1 MITLAIVRHATAHW
15 ADARMSD
22 HERPLNARGRRE
34 APRMAQL
41 LADRG
46 FRPDALLASDALRAR
61 TTAEVFGETFGVTPR
76 LLPSL
81 YGASADTVLD
91 TAREAA
97 LEAELSTI
105 MIVAHDP
112 GLSELATRLTGA
124 EVQMTTCAI
133 ATFEWDGADWSE
145 IATTSPTGRR
155 LDAPR

>member
-1 MITLAIVRHATAHW
+1 MITLAIVRHATAQW
-15 ADARMSD
+15 ADARTSD

-41 LADRG
+41 LAERG
-46 FRPDALLASDALRAR
+46 VRPDALLASDALRAR
-61 TTAEVFGETFGVTPR
+61 TTAEVFGETFGIAPV

-81 YGASADTVLD
+81 YGASADAVLD

-97 LEAELSTI
+97 LEAERATI

-112 GLSELATRLTGA
+112 GLSELATRLAGA

-133 ATFEWDGADWSE
+133 ASFEWDAADWAD
-145 IATTSPTGRR
+145 IATVAPSRWR